1 MAIQTIQVLDA
12 WSLAGHC
19 SSQCV
24 LISPLPWR
32 FSRSRVRHVVHK
44 IVWSLLEESPWLGLY
59 RASQIEMLSDRAD
72 NRHRRIS
79 ESFPGGWSSEAEPLC
94 WLYRRRSN
102 SEAFYA
108 PPRQLLPVLCE
119 YLSEFNHKRFNSSPI
134 DHWNKWKFKK
144 NRCGF
149 GWEWQCEGRSCY
161 WSHLGSWAL
170 PGQHLPRG
178 VGSCLGHRPPPCR
191 LCPLS
196 PPAFKS
202 TLIFPIRLLN
212 SLLARMDMHQLMIDW
227 IWMAI
232 ASNLVDGV
240 FIDDVIEA
248 GEDRVHASHGIH
260 DVAGRH
266 RVRVS
271 DFSEKDRHAFEGLFF
286 IESVKSHQFKNEFI
300 SGLVY
305 QKNLKRLSSQWYNS
319 SFIMLKTVVMNR

>member
-1 MAIQTIQVLDA
+1 MCFFYFSYYYFFPTHFPWNCTFIGTFLCKVDAYHMAIQTIQVLDA

-134 DHWNKWKFKK
+134 DHWNKWKLKK
-144 NRCGF
+144 KTDADLDGNGSVKDVLVIDLISEAERYQGNIFHVVLALVWGTAHHHVDFAHCF
-149 GWEWQCEGRSCY
+149 
-161 WSHLGSWAL
+161 HL
-170 PGQHLPRG
+170 
-178 VGSCLGHRPPPCR
+178 R
-191 LCPLS
+191 LSPLS
-196 PPAFKS
+196 
-202 TLIFPIRLLN
+202 
-212 SLLARMDMHQLMIDW
+212 
-227 IWMAI
+227 
-232 ASNLVDGV
+232 
-240 FIDDVIEA
+240 
-248 GEDRVHASHGIH
+248 
-260 DVAGRH
+260 
-266 RVRVS
+266 
-271 DFSEKDRHAFEGLFF
+271 FF
-286 IESVKSHQFKNEFI
+286 QF
-300 SGLVY
+300 VY
-305 QKNLKRLSSQWYNS
+305 
-319 SFIMLKTVVMNR
+319 